1 MSVIDNT
8 VVVGRSTME
17 KAKTRDEI
25 LKVALDLFSVNGYE
39 ATSISQIADAV
50 GIRKASLYSHFSS
63 KQEILDNV
71 VASVLTGY
79 DNHSVFAN
87 TNWDD
92 PEFTKY
98 KKVSAKLTNKC
109 TILQS
114 HLKECK
120 RPKVKVYTTKQIN
133 AAKKGKPLTKKVKG
147 KDGKTKTIT
156 INPKPSTCVKYVNK
170 MLYKK
175 GYLSKKTYKNYGSY
189 WTKYSRRA
197 LKKYQ
202 KKWNKKGLRPKIN
215 EKGTISKNCWKAI
228 KRYTEVK

>member
-1 MSVIDNT
+1 MTNDRTVGKIKTSVIDNAIA
-8 VVVGRSTME
+8 VGRSIME
-17 KAKTRDEI
+17 KANTRDEI

-98 KKVSAKLTNKC
+98 KNGMTAEDAANMIQSQVRRIIHDPAISKGRKMLMIEQFRNKELAD
-109 TILQS
+109 LQTRVNYEDIIRYFEGMIRFLVRMNK
-114 HLKECK
+114 LKESDTEIMAAQLSS
-120 RPKVKVYTTKQIN
+120 PITVWIN
-133 AAKKGKPLTKKVKG
+133 LCDREPSREEEVMELVHKHVLQFFEIYAK
-147 KDGKTKTIT
+147 
-156 INPKPSTCVKYVNK
+156 
-170 MLYKK
+170 
-175 GYLSKKTYKNYGSY
+175 
-189 WTKYSRRA
+189 
-197 LKKYQ
+197 
-202 KKWNKKGLRPKIN
+202 
-215 EKGTISKNCWKAI
+215 
-228 KRYTEVK
+228 